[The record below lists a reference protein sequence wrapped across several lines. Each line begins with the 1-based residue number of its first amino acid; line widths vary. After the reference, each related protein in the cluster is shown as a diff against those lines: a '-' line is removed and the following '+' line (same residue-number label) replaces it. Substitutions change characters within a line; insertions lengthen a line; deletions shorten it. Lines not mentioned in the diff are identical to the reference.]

1 MPSSSSP
8 TPSLAAFP
16 ALSDRHPQYFKSIEQ
31 VARAEGFEQI
41 LPSKIRTGPGPV
53 PVTVVDEVQS
63 PTIIA
68 PQPLTSRLLRAS
80 PAAEYPVRSVSPDL
94 IPDRM
99 ASRIP
104 DVGLSSRLTP
114 NPEKQILHAIST

>member
-1 MPSSSSP
+1 MLNSSQNPPLSS
-8 TPSLAAFP
+8 FR
-16 ALSDRHPQYFKSIEQ
+16 ALSDSQPQYFKSIEQ

-63 PTIIA
+63 PTIVS

-104 DVGLSSRLTP
+104 DVGLASRLTP
-114 NPEKQILHAIST
+114 NPEKQMLHAIST